1 MTRQP
6 CGLFLSDRWLTWMI
20 KRGVVEMLEKIFT
33 WGKRKEEPPDLQQI
47 QGNYRTITEEE
58 YQRYVFEDE
67 LFKIIVETEAALHN
81 IEDPIE
87 IAVGVMKAAC
97 KFYGADWCGIL
108 IADLRSQ
115 LWRPE
120 MWYDVETGPMKETL
134 FHEFEMTDEFVTWAE
149 HLVSQ
154 KPMIVPDTEAI
165 RDTNPKEYE
174 AYQRLQTRAVIGVP
188 FGQHPLGYM
197 VVRNPIRN
205 ISQPEPLQ
213 LACFVAMM
221 MVLQK
226 RRLEAER
233 RYISDDTPEDGRL
246 KIRYNILGQ
255 HSMEINGRRIREQ
268 DLAHPNRRG
277 WVILLYL
284 ILHKTSV
291 DQLNMAADLW
301 PDESEKSARA
311 NIRQAIYRLHN
322 DLAVYH
328 DAKVIDVRSGMLEL
342 LDDVHIVTDA
352 EEMESLYLKAKSTA
366 NSDEKA
372 EMLKKAFE
380 LYQGRLFE
388 LGELDMGSWLIP
400 YTTHYNQVFIDI
412 ARELLTMLGHSK
424 DYHRVIE
431 YASRALTLEPGIQD
445 AYYWI
450 SIAAEAT
457 GNSIMKERYDQMARD
472 ELAEEEYQKV
482 QNLLGL
488 RTHIKE

>member
-1 MTRQP
+1 
-6 CGLFLSDRWLTWMI
+6 
-20 KRGVVEMLEKIFT
+20 MLEKIFSLGRSREKQSDDT
-33 WGKRKEEPPDLQQI
+33 TGK
-47 QGNYRTITEEE
+47 YRTISEEE

-81 IEDPIE
+81 IEDPME

-120 MWYDVETGPMKETL
+120 MWYDVEAGPMKETL

-154 KPMIVPDTEAI
+154 KPMIIPDTEAI
-165 RDTNPKEYE
+165 RETHPKEYE

-233 RYISDDTPEDGRL
+233 RYISDDTPDDGRL
-246 KIRYNILGQ
+246 RIRYNILGQ

-284 ILHKTSV
+284 ILHKTPV
-291 DQLNMAADLW
+291 DQLSMAADW
-301 PDESEKSARA
+301 GRD
-311 NIRQAIYRLHN
+311 
-322 DLAVYH
+322 
-328 DAKVIDVRSGMLEL
+328 GGG
-342 LDDVHIVTDA
+342 
-352 EEMESLYLKAKSTA
+352 KAA
-366 NSDEKA
+366 
-372 EMLKKAFE
+372 
-380 LYQGRLFE
+380 G
-388 LGELDMGSWLIP
+388 
-400 YTTHYNQVFIDI
+400 
-412 ARELLTMLGHSK
+412 
-424 DYHRVIE
+424 
-431 YASRALTLEPGIQD
+431 
-445 AYYWI
+445 
-450 SIAAEAT
+450 
-457 GNSIMKERYDQMARD
+457 
-472 ELAEEEYQKV
+472 
-482 QNLLGL
+482 
-488 RTHIKE
+488 